1 VSPDGQTMSDG
12 TWASEQPTVEQ
23 PTVEQ
28 QQQQPGPGGSSG
40 AAVLLQGSFSAR
52 RMRGATAAEPTAV
65 AVSLDCGPERK
76 RSRQL
81 LELPVKPMPVRAAG
95 DDRMGGA

>member
-1 VSPDGQTMSDG
+1 VVSPDGQTMSDG

-28 QQQQPGPGGSSG
+28 QQPEGGSSG
-40 AAVLLQGSFSAR
+40 AAVLQGNFSAR